1 VDVVLSRQLC
11 QPAIPLDF
19 IPICS
24 IPDIEYWVLGITLI
38 SLKDLNRYNLVLTA
52 QGCNGHSVAAVER
65 RTQQGSAEKT

>member
-24 IPDIEYWVLGITLI
+24 IPDIEYWVL
-38 SLKDLNRYNLVLTA
+38 R
-52 QGCNGHSVAAVER
+52 
-65 RTQQGSAEKT
+65 